1 MFKTIRVATISAV
14 SCLLVLIPALNNL
27 KNENDILQ
35 DEYMMLEVEYTQS
48 LEDNEK
54 LISKLKKDV
63 LVRERVLYHYVKSCA
78 EGNVLR
84 ISSNSYRCYKIQDM

>member
-35 DEYMMLEVEYTQS
+35 DEYMMLEVEYNQS

-63 LVRERVLYHYVKSCA
+63 LVRERVLLQYVQACVDGDIVQIA
-78 EGNVLR
+78 
-84 ISSNSYRCYKIQDM
+84 SNSYRCYKIQDM